1 MRHVR
6 MDYLSLPYGV
16 FRQVL
21 PAARKRVTWFAVAPL
36 LVFLLIFVIFIL
48 ILEWRGIL
56 RFTRPWAFALLAFT
70 PWLWWMHHA
79 GGSGLAGVRG
89 TIALLVRLALVG
101 VFAMALAEPRA
112 VRRSDVLSV
121 VYALDVS
128 DSMGEKVSDQSLN
141 WIIQSATKKPEK

>member
-1 MRHVR
+1 MSSVR

-16 FRQVL
+16 FRQFL
-21 PAARKRVTWFAVAPL
+21 PAARKRVTWRSLIPL
-36 LVFLLIFVIFIL
+36 SGFLLLFLIVIL

-56 RFTRPWAFALLAFT
+56 RFTRPWVFALLVVT
-70 PWLWWMHHA
+70 PWMWWMHHA

-112 VRRSDVLSV
+112 VRRS
-121 VYALDVS
+121 VS
-128 DSMGEKVSDQSLN
+128 PR
-141 WIIQSATKKPEK
+141 SA